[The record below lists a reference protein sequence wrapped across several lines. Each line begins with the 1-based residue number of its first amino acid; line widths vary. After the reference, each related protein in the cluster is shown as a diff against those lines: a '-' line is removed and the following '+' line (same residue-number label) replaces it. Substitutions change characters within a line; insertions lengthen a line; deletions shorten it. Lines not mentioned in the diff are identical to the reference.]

1 VETPILRPS
10 LLAVLLAALP
20 SLAGLTQD
28 LRDQH
33 TALGVTAVHEQLR
46 AAGSEPGAGLR
57 VAVIDTRFCLKHR
70 SLSHLQAGGIVD
82 QWDFPAGAA
91 QAWDTLPRTSHAS
104 ATLGLLAS
112 RWDSLPGILPAAQW
126 QLYHVEVEAT
136 ETPAEEA
143 WLAQAIDRAVDSG
156 ASVISISL
164 GYRYYFSDASPDFPW
179 STIDGT
185 AHQASQAATRAAR
198 RGAVVVVAMGNDYDS
213 IGGTPPIGV
222 PADAPEIL
230 SVGAVADDGDPCAF
244 SSRGPTYD
252 GRTKPELVGFGCPV
266 PVVDASSDTGIIA
279 NNGTSF
285 ATPLLAGVV
294 GLVRQLHPDWTPAQ
308 VIAALKASADRQDSV
323 DDKRGWG
330 RPDLRRLPAS
340 IGIRSTQAI
349 SHGFRLLPDGR
360 LLAAAPLGAGTLEVR
375 NLAGQILSSTSFAPL
390 RSGETLRLPPL
401 PRSSA
406 LVVRLRQGN
415 AWQSLVTVLP

>member
-1 VETPILRPS
+1 VKASYPRPS

-33 TALGVTAVHEQLR
+33 TALGITAIHEQLR

-70 SLSHLQAGGIVD
+70 SLAHLQAGGIVD
-82 QWDFPAGAA
+82 QWDFPAGTA

-126 QLYHVEVEAT
+126 LLYHVEVEAT

-164 GYRYYFSDASPDFPW
+164 GYRYSFSDGSADFPW
-179 STIDGT
+179 STLNGT
-185 AHQASQAATRAAR
+185 AHSASQAATRAAR
-198 RGAVVVVAMGNDYDS
+198 RGSVVLVAMSNDYDS
-213 IGGTPPIGV
+213 LGGAPSLGV

-244 SSRGPTYD
+244 SSMGPTYD

-266 PVVDASSDTGIIA
+266 PLVDASSDSGILA

-285 ATPLLAGVV
+285 ATPLLAGAV

-323 DDKRGWG
+323 DNKRGWG
-330 RPDLRRLPAS
+330 RPDLRKLPAS
-340 IGIRSTQAI
+340 IGIRTSQPI

-360 LLAAAPLGAGTLEVR
+360 LLAAAPLGAGMLEVR
-375 NLAGQILSSTSFAPL
+375 NLSGQILSNIATPPL
-390 RSGETLRLPPL
+390 RSGETLRLPSFPHG
-401 PRSSA
+401 SA

-415 AWQSLVTVLP
+415 AWQTQTAVLP

>member
-1 VETPILRPS
+1 MTSFSRPS
-10 LLAVLLAALP
+10 LLAILLAALP
-20 SLAGLTQD
+20 SLGGLTQD

-33 TALGVTAVHEQLR
+33 TALGITSIHEQLR

-70 SLSHLQAGGIVD
+70 SLAHLQAGGIVD
-82 QWDFPAGAA
+82 QWDFPAGNA
-91 QAWDTLPRTSHAS
+91 QAWDTLARSSHAS
-104 ATLGLLAS
+104 ATLGILAS

-164 GYRYYFSDASPDFPW
+164 GYRYYFSDASADFPW
-179 STIDGT
+179 NTIDGT
-185 AHQASQAATRAAR
+185 THLASQAATRAAR
-198 RGAVVVVAMGNDYDS
+198 RGTVVVAAMGNDYDS

-266 PVVDASSDTGIIA
+266 PVVDAGSDSGIVA

-330 RPDLRRLPAS
+330 RPDLRKLPAS
-340 IGIRSTQAI
+340 IGIRSSQAA
-349 SHGFRLLPDGR
+349 SRGFRLLPDGR

-375 NLAGQILSSTSFAPL
+375 NLSGQILSNIPIPPL
-390 RSGETLRLPPL
+390 RSGETISLPPL
-401 PRSSA
+401 PHGCA
-406 LVVRLRQGN
+406 LVVRLRQGSS
-415 AWQSLVTVLP
+415 WQTRTAVLP